1 MPNRRILIVDDEVM
15 FLPLVAQMLVQEGWE
30 VETATSVDDALQCLE
45 ASTFGLLL
53 TDLHMGEIGGMEL
66 IRQARE
72 AWPNMV
78 VAIMTGY
85 GTTPGVIE
93 AMRLGCGGYLL
104 KPFTRE
110 QLLAT
115 VQNAMEK
122 NRLEK
127 EQIRLKSL
135 LSLFQF
141 SWMLMRQS
149 NQSLLLQRSVDW
161 IKQETEA
168 DHAGILLHDPRSE
181 SLHLEVVSGRA
192 PLSSVG
198 LNEAGVCKMAQTVI
212 QQKKSLFIQ
221 GGQRHPLPS
230 EEIFQQIPLGTLTYL
245 PMMAQGS
252 VLGVLVLYKRGT
264 ARRTDESSTTNLVGI
279 FLRQIAVLLDNR
291 RLLTSIQDN
300 YRRTLRALV
309 TAIEMKDA
317 SGRGH
322 AEGVEKYAKW
332 LSGPLSLT
340 AAQRH
345 HLLVAATLHDIGKA
359 NSSDALLKNVG
370 RFTPDEIE
378 QMKSHV
384 VDAMQI
390 LLPITLD
397 AQVTDAILHHHERWD
412 GGGYPDRLA
421 GETIPLYSRVIAI
434 ADTLDAMVAPRTY
447 RSQSPWDEAGAE
459 VIRQRGSQFDPHLV
473 DLFAGLNRDALPP
486 PSS

>member
-1 MPNRRILIVDDEVM
+1 MPQQRVLIVDDEVM

-30 VETATSVDDALQCLE
+30 VETATSVDDALRHLE
-45 ASTFGLLL
+45 RSTFDLLL

-66 IRQARE
+66 VRQARE
-72 AWPNMV
+72 AWPHMV

-85 GTTPGVIE
+85 GTTPGVLE

-104 KPFTRE
+104 KPFTPD

-115 VQNAMEK
+115 VTNAMEK

-149 NQSLLLQRSVDW
+149 NQGLLLQRAVDW
-161 IKQETEA
+161 IRQETEV
-168 DHAGILLHDPRSE
+168 DHASILLRDLRSE
-181 SLHLEVVSGRA
+181 TLHLEVVSGRA

-198 LNEAGVCKMAQTVI
+198 LNEAGVRKMAETVV
-212 QQKKSLFIQ
+212 QQKKTLVIQ
-221 GGQRHPLPS
+221 GGQRYPQPS
-230 EEIFQQIPLGTLTYL
+230 EDIFQRIPLGTVTCL
-245 PMMAQGS
+245 PMVAQGS
-252 VLGVLVLYKRGT
+252 VLGVLVLYRQGT
-264 ARRTDESSTTNLVGI
+264 ARQVEEASTTNLVGI

-309 TAIEMKDA
+309 TAIEMKEV
-317 SGRGH
+317 SGCGH

-345 HLLVAATLHDIGKA
+345 HLLLAATLHDIGKA
-359 NSSDALLKNVG
+359 SSDETLLKKSG
-370 RFTPDEIE
+370 LFTPDERE
-378 QMKSHV
+378 RMKNHSA
-384 VDAMQI
+384 DALKI
-390 LLPITLD
+390 LLPVGLD
-397 AQVTDAILHHHERWD
+397 AQVTHAILHHHERWD
-412 GGGYPDRLA
+412 GGGYPDQLA
-421 GETIPLYSRVIAI
+421 RETIPLYSRVIAI
-434 ADTLDAMVAPRTY
+434 ADTLDAMMAPRTY
-447 RSQSPWDEAGAE
+447 RPQSPWNEAEAE
-459 VIRQRGSQFDPHLV
+459 VVRQRGSQFDPHLV
-473 DLFAGLNRDALPP
+473 DLFSGLDRAALSP